1 MYFILDISIKIPNS
15 NIIRTKESSDNEFL
29 SIVLESG
36 DYCLVSHFE
45 DFKNI
50 YLCLAVKNSTNDMYE
65 IHNLDI
71 IIKTMKS
78 EG

>member
-1 MYFILDISIKIPNS
+1 MYFILDISIKSVNN
-15 NIIRTKESSDNEFL
+15 NIIKAKESSDNEFQ
-29 SIVLESG
+29 SIALKNG

-45 DFKNI
+45 NFNNI
-50 YLCLAVKNSTNDMYE
+50 YLCLAVKNPTSDIYE